1 MIAAT
6 GSDTA
11 AATESPVRD
20 VAPAS
25 DLEREC
31 SSYALYLSG
40 SAPTRYVVEKYLDF
54 HQKFGV
60 QEDLRGFDAFLLAL
74 SARGAFWARL
84 ADGYASVWRKDSIL
98 RKKIV
103 LTLALLEC
111 APPVFEM
118 LDRVPGG
125 GFAGAVLRLG
135 MAAVGYVLTLVIA
148 TAVFTPAR
156 LWIAARER

>member
-6 GSDTA
+6 RSDTA
-11 AATESPVRD
+11 GARESAAKNLSL
-20 VAPAS
+20 AS
-25 DLEREC
+25 ELEREC

-54 HQKFGV
+54 HQKFGPYAR
-60 QEDLRGFDAFLLAL
+60 LRSFDAFLLSL
-74 SARGAFWARL
+74 SARSAFWTRL
-84 ADGYASVWRKDSIL
+84 ADSYASVWRKDSIL

-111 APPVFEM
+111 APPTSEM

-125 GFAGAVLRLG
+125 GFAGAMVRLG
-135 MAAVGYVLTLVIA
+135 MAAMRYSLTLVIA
-148 TAVFTPAR
+148 TVLFTPAR
-156 LWIAARER
+156 LWMAARGR